1 VLMLAGPE
9 LGRIRET
16 APPPARPDFPFGW
29 AQPDADIDWAPA
41 QIGGCACYLNKGL
54 ITVRD
59 RLNSQS
65 RGNAVDYWL
74 LAGLA
79 AGLWC

>member
-1 VLMLAGPE
+1 VIFSVGHRLAHCLLGCVMVSARRQVSKDAE
-9 LGRIRET
+9 LAAGVVT
-16 APPPARPDFPFGW
+16 PAW
-29 AQPDADIDWAPA
+29 
-41 QIGGCACYLNKGL
+41 GL

-79 AGLWC
+79 IDLWC